1 MENVFLK
8 YMRDRVGKREGGQLP
23 LSEGP
28 VITISREYGCP
39 GKRIGKKLSEVLT
52 QKLKYQ
58 GKDTEWRWLS
68 KEIIEESARELK
80 LSPSLTKDLSDY
92 KKHRSFFDNMALFFS
107 ETYYPSDAK
116 INNTI
121 ANFIHTAASQG
132 NVIIVG
138 RAAEAITKNFKKSFH
153 VKLIAPLDWR
163 AEMISTTKGVTISEA
178 KRDAQEMDRRRAEFR
193 QYFEK
198 GVPDV
203 ELYDA
208 CFNCKE
214 MTDDEIIELIVIIA
228 ETRGFI

>member
-8 YMRDRVGKREGGQLP
+8 YMRERVGKREGTQAIQ
-23 LSEGP
+23 SEGP

-39 GKRIGKKLSEVLT
+39 GKRIGKYLSEVLT
-52 QKLKYQ
+52 EKLRRQEKNV
-58 GKDTEWRWLS
+58 EWKWLS

-80 LSPSLTKDLSDY
+80 LTPSLIKDISEY
-92 KKHRSFFDNMALFFS
+92 KNRSFFDNLALFFS
-107 ETYYPSDAK
+107 ETYYPSDSK

-121 ANFIHTAASQG
+121 ANFIHTAATEG
-132 NVIIVG
+132 NVVIVG

-153 VKLIAPLDWR
+153 VKLMAPLQWR
-163 AEMISTTKGVTISEA
+163 AEIISNKYGLTISEA
-178 KRDAQEMDRRRAEFR
+178 KREAQEMDRRREQFR
-193 QYFEK
+193 HYFEK

-203 ELYDA
+203 EFYDA

-214 MTDDEIIELIVIIA
+214 MTDDEIVELMVIIA

>member
-8 YMRDRVGKREGGQLP
+8 YMRERVGKKENVLCSQL
-23 LSEGP
+23 EGP

-39 GKRIGKKLSEVLT
+39 GKRLGKYLSEVLT
-52 QKLKYQ
+52 DKLKRE
-58 GKDTEWRWLS
+58 GSHKEWKWLS
-68 KEIIEESARELK
+68 KEIIDESARELK
-80 LSPSLTKDLSDY
+80 LSPALIKDLAEY
-92 KKHRSFFDNMALFFS
+92 KNRNFFDNLALFFS
-107 ETYYPSDAK
+107 DTYYPGDSK

-132 NVIIVG
+132 NVVIVG

-153 VKLIAPLDWR
+153 IKLMAPLEWR
-163 AEMISTTKGVTISEA
+163 AEIISNTYGMTISEA
-178 KRDAQEMDRRRAEFR
+178 KRECTEMDRRRAVFR

-203 ELYDA
+203 QFYDA

-228 ETRGFI
+228 ETRGFL

>member
-8 YMRDRVGKREGGQLP
+8 YMRERVGKRDEHQLP
-23 LSEGP
+23 QSDGP

-39 GKRIGKKLSEVLT
+39 GKRIGKYLSEVLT
-52 QKLKYQ
+52 DKLKRQ
-58 GKDTEWRWLS
+58 GINKEWRWLS

-80 LSPSLTKDLSDY
+80 LSPSLIKDVSEY
-92 KKHRSFFDNMALFFS
+92 KNRSFFDNLALFFS
-107 ETYYPSDAK
+107 DTYYPSDAK

-121 ANFIHTAASQG
+121 ANFIHTAATEG
-132 NVIIVG
+132 NVVIVG

-153 VKLIAPLDWR
+153 VKLMAPLDWR
-163 AEMISTTKGVTISEA
+163 AEIISNTYGKSISEA
-178 KRDAQEMDRRRAEFR
+178 KKEAIDMDRRRAQFR
-193 QYFEK
+193 EYFEK

-203 ELYDA
+203 EFYDA

-214 MTDDEIIELIVIIA
+214 MTDDEIVELIVIIA